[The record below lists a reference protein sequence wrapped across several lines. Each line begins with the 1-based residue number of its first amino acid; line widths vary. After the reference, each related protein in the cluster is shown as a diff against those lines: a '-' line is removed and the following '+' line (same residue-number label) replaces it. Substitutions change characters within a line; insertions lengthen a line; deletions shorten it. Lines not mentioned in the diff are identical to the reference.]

1 VTAPDTSV
9 LVAGFDSSHPFHQQ
23 AQGALGEVRRRGRLI
38 AHTIAET
45 FAVLTAAGPYG
56 LRGAPVLAY
65 LDRFLDREPIGLEP
79 AAYVRALTDFAD
91 VDLVGGA
98 VYDALI
104 AVSAR
109 DAGATLVS
117 LDRRAA
123 ATYHRCRAR
132 FELVLP

>member
-9 LVAGFDSSHPFHQQ
+9 LVAGFDSSHPFHEP
-23 AQGALGEVRRRGRLI
+23 AQEALGEVRRRGRLI

-45 FAVLTAAGPYG
+45 FAVLTAVGPYG
-56 LRGAPVLAY
+56 LPGATVLAY
-65 LDRFLDREPIGLEP
+65 LERFLDREPIGLEP
-79 AAYVRALTDFAD
+79 TAYVRALTELAE
-91 VDLVGGA
+91 VDLVGGV

-104 AVSAR
+104 ALAAR

-123 ATYHRCRAR
+123 TTYRRCRAQ
-132 FELVLP
+132 FELVPR

>member
-1 VTAPDTSV
+1 MTAPDTSV
-9 LVAGFDSSHPFHQQ
+9 LVAGFDPSHLFHEQ
-23 AQGALGEVRRRGRLI
+23 AQEALGEVRRRGRLV

-56 LRGAPVLAY
+56 LAGTTVLTY
-65 LDRFLDREPIGLEP
+65 LERFLDREPIGLEP
-79 AAYVRALTDFAD
+79 TAYVRALAELTD

-104 AVSAR
+104 ALAAR

-123 ATYHRCRAR
+123 ATYRRCRAQ
-132 FELVLP
+132 FALVLP

>member
-1 VTAPDTSV
+1 MTAPDTSV
-9 LVAGFDSSHPFHQQ
+9 LVAGFDSSHPFHEQ
-23 AQGALGEVRRRGRLI
+23 AQEALGEVRRRGRLI

-56 LRGAPVLAY
+56 LPGATVLAY
-65 LDRFLDREPIGLEP
+65 LDRFLDREPIGLRP
-79 AAYVRALTDFAD
+79 TAYIRALTDFAD

-104 AVSAR
+104 AVAAR
-109 DAGATLVS
+109 NEGATLVS

-123 ATYHRCRAR
+123 STYGRCRAP
-132 FELVLP
+132 FELLAP

>member
-1 VTAPDTSV
+1 MTAPDTSV
-9 LVAGFDSSHPFHQQ
+9 LVAGLDSSHPFHQQ
-23 AQGALGEVRRRGRLI
+23 AQDALGEVRRRGRLI

-65 LDRFLDREPIGLEP
+65 LDRFLDREPIGLQP
-79 AAYVRALTDFAD
+79 TAYVRALAELTEI
-91 VDLVGGA
+91 DLVGGA

-104 AVSAR
+104 ALAAR

-123 ATYHRCRAR
+123 ATYRRCRAQ